1 MIERW
6 FLNRPVRVRGK
17 RHRRIPWLMATTV
30 PQTRQN
36 RVSSTFLSILIIQ
49 EPWHRENR
57 FREENRSDR
66 RLRSD
71 VSKGDISQMA
81 FINCLKRY
89 FETRSCRSPRKRLRV
104 RRVNGIFEL
113 QFFGR
118 FREKSPR
125 GIFICAIKF
134 RVRITNSRSLSN
146 CVSNSK
152 RDDYSKYLKMFAN
165 ASWSVAKFVSRYLRK
180 KGIAQVSRR
189 KTVAFRVCVRED
201 ENVGWDATMKAID
214 VGRRHK
220 LQAIARTGIPRNRSK
235 RVTSRSKHSF
245 SIETNGAATFSR
257 TSKLQR
263 IIILH
268 SIRKHFNSNQL
279 CPEPLE
285 PLSPSYEQYLI
296 YSIYIYSINYY
307 I

>member
-17 RHRRIPWLMATTV
+17 RHRRIPWLMATNV

-36 RVSSTFLSILIIQ
+36 RVSSTFLSILVIQ

-134 RVRITNSRSLSN
+134 RVRIINSRSLSN
-146 CVSNSK
+146 CVSK

-165 ASWSVAKFVSRYLRK
+165 ASWSVTKFVSRYLRK

>member
-17 RHRRIPWLMATTV
+17 RHRRIPWLMATNV

-36 RVSSTFLSILIIQ
+36 RVSSTFLSILVIQ

-134 RVRITNSRSLSN
+134 RVRIINSRSLSN

-165 ASWSVAKFVSRYLRK
+165 ASWSVTKFVSRYLRK

-189 KTVAFRVCVRED
+189 KPSRFECACERTKTWDETQQWRPSMSVEGTNYRRSRGLASLETVPK
-201 ENVGWDATMKAID
+201 GW
-214 VGRRHK
+214 
-220 LQAIARTGIPRNRSK
+220 QAARSIL
-235 RVTSRSKHSF
+235 SRSKPMAPPPF
-245 SIETNGAATFSR
+245 LERAN
-257 TSKLQR
+257 
-263 IIILH
+263 
-268 SIRKHFNSNQL
+268 FN
-279 CPEPLE
+279 E
-285 PLSPSYEQYLI
+285 
-296 YSIYIYSINYY
+296 
-307 I
+307 

>member
-17 RHRRIPWLMATTV
+17 RHRRIPWLMATNV

-36 RVSSTFLSILIIQ
+36 RVWSTFLSILIIQ

-134 RVRITNSRSLSN
+134 RVRIINSFTFELRLKFEKRRLFEISKDVCKCILERGEICLSIFKKERH
-146 CVSNSK
+146 CTT
-152 RDDYSKYLKMFAN
+152 FA
-165 ASWSVAKFVSRYLRK
+165 A
-180 KGIAQVSRR
+180 

-268 SIRKHFNSNQL
+268 STRKHFNSNQL

>member
-17 RHRRIPWLMATTV
+17 RHRRIPWLMATNV

-134 RVRITNSRSLSN
+134 RVRIINSRSLSN
-146 CVSNSK
+146 CVSK

-165 ASWSVAKFVSRYLRK
+165 ASWSVTKFVSRYLRK

>member
-17 RHRRIPWLMATTV
+17 RHRRIPWLMATNV

-36 RVSSTFLSILIIQ
+36 RVSSTFLSILVIQ

-134 RVRITNSRSLSN
+134 RVRIINSRSLSN
-146 CVSNSK
+146 CVSK

-165 ASWSVAKFVSRYLRK
+165 ASWSVTKFVSRYLRK
-180 KGIAQVSRR
+180 KGIAQLSRR

-285 PLSPSYEQYLI
+285 PLSPSYERI
-296 YSIYIYSINYY
+296 SYI
-307 I
+307 

>member
-134 RVRITNSRSLSN
+134 RVRIINSFTFELRFKFEKRRLFEISKDVCKCILERDEICLSIFKKERHCTSFAAKNRRVSSVRARGRKRGMRRNNEGHRCRS
-146 CVSNSK
+146 K
-152 RDDYSKYLKMFAN
+152 
-165 ASWSVAKFVSRYLRK
+165 
-180 KGIAQVSRR
+180 AQI
-189 KTVAFRVCVRED
+189 TGDRED
-201 ENVGWDATMKAID
+201 WHPSKPFQKGDKPLEAFFLDRNQW
-214 VGRRHK
+214 RRHLFSNEQTSTNNNFTLHSK
-220 LQAIARTGIPRNRSK
+220 ALQLEPTL
-235 RVTSRSKHSF
+235 
-245 SIETNGAATFSR
+245 SR
-257 TSKLQR
+257 TVGTAVSKLR
-263 IIILH
+263 TI
-268 SIRKHFNSNQL
+268 
-279 CPEPLE
+279 
-285 PLSPSYEQYLI
+285 SYI
-296 YSIYIYSINYY
+296 
-307 I
+307 

>member
-17 RHRRIPWLMATTV
+17 RHRRIPWLMATNV

-36 RVSSTFLSILIIQ
+36 RVSSTFLSILVIQ

-104 RRVNGIFEL
+104 RRVNGIFKL

-134 RVRITNSRSLSN
+134 RVRIINSRLLSN
-146 CVSNSK
+146 CVSK

-165 ASWSVAKFVSRYLRK
+165 ASWSVTKFVSRYLRK
-180 KGIAQVSRR
+180 KGIAQLSRR

-257 TSKLQR
+257 TSKLER
-263 IIILH
+263 IIIILH

-279 CPEPLE
+279 CPEPFE
-285 PLSPSYEQYLI
+285 PLQVTNNILYI
-296 YSIYIYSINYY
+296 VSIYIYIY
-307 I
+307 IV

>member
-36 RVSSTFLSILIIQ
+36 RVSSTFLSILVIQ

-134 RVRITNSRSLSN
+134 RVRIINSRSLSN
-146 CVSNSK
+146 CVSK

-165 ASWSVAKFVSRYLRK
+165 ASWSVTKFVSRYLRK
-180 KGIAQVSRR
+180 KGMAQLSRR

-268 SIRKHFNSNQL
+268 STRKHFNSSQL